1 MTCAI
6 YEPGGLWGP
15 TDLDPFSRTFALSL
29 RFCVNGHPTPCRV
42 LVRLR
47 WAQCQASPSP
57 PRLTGDKEAP
67 MVTGSFGAAPA
78 EGPAHAARCWGSTWP
93 PTSPRPHPPAL
104 PGLLR
109 RGRRQAELS
118 PHVPVIVWTRRH
130 QRPGMGVPTQRFPDS
145 GESPGGQEMATQGLA
160 GQAAGPGCTVAG
172 AGAGS
177 SRVSDNRDRQRKV
190 HLSTVHEKGLHLTN
204 S

>member
-67 MVTGSFGAAPA
+67 MVTGSFGPAPA

-118 PHVPVIVWTRRH
+118 PHVLVIVWTRRH
-130 QRPGMGVPTQRFPDS
+130 QRPGMGVPTQCFPHRQRR
-145 GESPGGQEMATQGLA
+145 EPRRA
-160 GQAAGPGCTVAG
+160 GNGHAG
-172 AGAGS
+172 ADRAGSGAGLHGGRRRS
-177 SRVSDNRDRQRKV
+177 WLVSRF
-190 HLSTVHEKGLHLTN
+190 
-204 S
+204 